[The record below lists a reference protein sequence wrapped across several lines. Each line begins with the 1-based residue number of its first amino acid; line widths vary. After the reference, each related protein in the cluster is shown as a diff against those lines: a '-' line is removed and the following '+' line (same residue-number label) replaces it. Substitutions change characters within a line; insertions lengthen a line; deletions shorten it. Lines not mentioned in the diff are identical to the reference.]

1 MLGNFLLSYCEFR
14 PPAELATHVACTWC
28 NLSRAV
34 VGAPAQAIIPDG
46 CADIIVFGD
55 EAPHIAAPART
66 TQWVNPPPVGTLIS
80 GIRFRP
86 GAVRRILGCDAIE
99 LRAWSVELEAVCG
112 RRSWPLLAEL
122 RAAGRSDAR
131 RRAALAGW
139 ARHQLDQNTEADHL
153 VLRAG
158 AMLTRAPGSNLTAV
172 AEGLDISTRHL
183 HRSVSAACGYGPKTL
198 QRIMR
203 LQTSLRLTATQRPA
217 PGLAHLA
224 SAAGYADQSHMTRE
238 FLDITGLT
246 PGRYLS
252 GFDPEVGSWLGTLRH

>member
-1 MLGNFLLSYCEFR
+1 MLKNFSLSYCEFR

-99 LRAWSVELEAVCG
+99 LPDWSVELEAVCG

-158 AMLTRAPGSNLTAV
+158 AMLTRAAADV
-172 AEGLDISTRHL
+172 AAPYCHAAARTRPCPPRLRGGLCGPIAHDAGISRHHWFNAWPL
-183 HRSVSAACGYGPKTL
+183 SVG
-198 QRIMR
+198 
-203 LQTSLRLTATQRPA
+203 
-217 PGLAHLA
+217 
-224 SAAGYADQSHMTRE
+224 
-238 FLDITGLT
+238 
-246 PGRYLS
+246 
-252 GFDPEVGSWLGTLRH
+252 V

>member
-1 MLGNFLLSYCEFR
+1 M
-14 PPAELATHVACTWC
+14 A
-28 NLSRAV
+28 
-34 VGAPAQAIIPDG
+34 GAPAQAIIPDG

-66 TQWVNPPPVGTLIS
+66 TQRVNPPPIGTLIS

-99 LRAWSVELEAVCG
+99 LPDWSVELEAVCG

-122 RAAGRSDAR
+122 RAAGRSDVS

-158 AMLTRAPGSNLTAV
+158 AMLILGRQGVIEPGTTGERAEEDIHHAIDDHINTDDIILLLVGADFIASYTLKCKERWNAV
-172 AEGLDISTRHL
+172 NKG
-183 HRSVSAACGYGPKTL
+183 
-198 QRIMR
+198 R
-203 LQTSLRLTATQRPA
+203 LS
-217 PGLAHLA
+217 
-224 SAAGYADQSHMTRE
+224 
-238 FLDITGLT
+238 
-246 PGRYLS
+246 
-252 GFDPEVGSWLGTLRH
+252 